1 MKKITRSGNSLIEVR
16 NSPIHGY
23 GVFARRRIRKGSNV
37 VEYLGD
43 RVSHDEADSRYAGK
57 DPHDSH
63 TFLFTVDRRTVIDG
77 GSNGNEARFI
87 NHACEPNCEST
98 ILNRRVFIQAVR
110 TIQPG
115 EELAYDYLIQRDPG
129 DYPNVDRIFACRCS
143 AARCRGS
150 MLEPRKT
157 VKKKSRTATKKRRR

>member
-1 MKKITRSGNSLIEVR
+1 MKKSTRSANSLIEVR

-23 GVFARRRIRKGSNV
+23 GVFVRRRIRKGSNV

-43 RVSHDEADSRYAGK
+43 RISHKEADSRYAGK
-57 DPHDSH
+57 DLHDSH

-110 TIQPG
+110 TIQAG
-115 EELAYDYLIQRDPG
+115 EELAYDYLIQRDP
-129 DYPNVDRIFACRCS
+129 D
-143 AARCRGS
+143 
-150 MLEPRKT
+150 
-157 VKKKSRTATKKRRR
+157 